1 MSDANKYVN
10 YYIENA
16 LALVHENIN
25 QGLQM
30 KTQLKVLQDTLSEK
44 DGIIT
49 SLQNELS
56 NHKTNEQEMNQAKAN
71 ATTWE
76 SSYNEMKNK
85 VSHMDTLTGQ
95 IAEAKKMLV
104 DKNNEVNSLN
114 QTIESLKT
122 QLAEKDGQ
130 VKELKK
136 LVPATV
142 SKKSLNTKKK
152 STSVSE
158 EVSTEEANTTVVEV
172 EAKAKPPIVPYTPS
186 VTEGKK
192 VPWVPPGEKAEDM
205 VALKVVHVVEPEN
218 ETDDF

>member
-1 MSDANKYVN
+1 MSDANKYIN
-10 YYIENA
+10 YYVENA
-16 LALVHENIN
+16 LGMVHENIN
-25 QGLQM
+25 IVLQT
-30 KTQLKVLQDTLSEK
+30 KTQLKVLQDQVLEK
-44 DGIIT
+44 DGVIA
-49 SLQNELS
+49 SLQNELAG
-56 NHKTNEQEMNQAKAN
+56 HKTNEQELNQAKAH

-95 IAEAKKMLV
+95 IAEAKRMLV
-104 DKNNEVNSLN
+104 EKNSENNSLR
-114 QTIESLKT
+114 EEVELLKT

-158 EVSTEEANTTVVEV
+158 EVPKEEANTAVVEV
-172 EAKAKPPIVPYTPS
+172 EAKAKPPIVPYIPT